1 MCSVV
6 HPLSSNFRYTSLIE
20 MSDDEQLSAGQ
31 SQGTQQSQSQESR
44 GYKQWK
50 LSGGNMVVLSH
61 GKKKPTDTHTI
72 LELEFT
78 FDFDKKPKKV
88 G

>member
-1 MCSVV
+1 
-6 HPLSSNFRYTSLIE
+6 
-20 MSDDEQLSAGQ
+20 MSDDEQLSAGQSQGTRQ

-61 GKKKPTDTHTI
+61 GKKQPTDTHTI